1 MSEEGLMGSLSSRLG
16 KHSEVIFLALGFGL
30 SSSLLVIINKWALK
44 KFPYG
49 ATLTALQF
57 FVSAMVAKM
66 IGVVGLSKV
75 DALESEKVIGFMPA
89 VCMFYI
95 SVATNLKLLEIANVD
110 TFIVV
115 RSCVPL
121 FTMALEMVAFKTAF
135 PGLKTLGTLL
145 LIIFGACGYVA
156 TDEGFRWEAV
166 WYALIYLCAFTIDQ
180 VLIKKIVMD
189 VKLQPWGLVYYNNL
203 LALVL
208 MPAGMYVTGEWGKLS
223 YQLESQNLLGQI
235 SSFET
240 AFPVLLSC
248 AFGIS
253 ISFFGLNTRKA
264 LTATAFTVLGVVCK
278 FLTVFVNTIAWDS
291 HASPIGIFFVCI
303 CIAGGILFQRVQGA
317 AVVTPS
323 DPSKQQENPPSEKS
337 VPPLPPGGSASMRS
351 TTPAIPPAN

>member
-1 MSEEGLMGSLSSRLG
+1 MPEESTGPVGRCG
-16 KHSEVIFLALGFGL
+16 AHSEVIFLAIGFGL

-44 KFPYG
+44 NFPYG

-57 FVSAMVAKM
+57 AVSALVAKL
-66 IGVVGLSKV
+66 IGVLGISPV
-75 DALESEKVIGFMPA
+75 DPLEYSKVIGFMPA

-121 FTMALEMVAFKTAF
+121 FTMALEMVMLKTSF
-135 PGLKTLGTLL
+135 PGVKTLLTLL
-145 LIIFGACGYVA
+145 LIIAGACGFVA
-156 TDEGFRWEAV
+156 TDQGFRWEAA
-166 WYALIYLCAFTIDQ
+166 WYALTYLCAFTVDQ

-189 VKLQPWGLVYYNNL
+189 VTLTRWGLVFYNNL

-208 MPAGMYVTGEWGKLS
+208 MPVGMYVTGEWTKLGQ
-223 YQLESQNLLGQI
+223 QLEDKNLLLQMTT
-235 SSFET
+235 FEV

-253 ISFFGLNTRKA
+253 ISFFGLNARKA

-278 FLTVFVNTIAWDS
+278 FITVFVNTVAWDS
-291 HASPIGIFFVCI
+291 HASPIGIFFCCV

-317 AVVTPS
+317 SVVTHPNAKAAPVPVPAEQPTS
-323 DPSKQQENPPSEKS
+323 PVPPSS
-337 VPPLPPGGSASMRS
+337 SAAMRS
-351 TTPAIPPAN
+351 VTPAR